1 MKKIVLFFVVV
12 IVIISTFTYFYLNQ
26 VANYNIAKRE
36 NSKFRIFE
44 NEEISG
50 LDLATIINKALNE
63 NVKNEVEKDDD
74 GKYIDNKNNS
84 INIDIEFLDDDVIY
98 NIEKIYAGGIE
109 NFVKYYSEITFKCM
123 EIKYHEQ
130 TKKIS
135 YMKFEQI
142 TQ

>member
-1 MKKIVLFFVVV
+1 MKKIVLFFVIV
-12 IVIISTFTYFYLNQ
+12 IFIISTFTYFYLNQ

-63 NVKNEVEKDDD
+63 NVKNEVKKEDD

-84 INIDIEFLDDDVIY
+84 INIDIEFLDDDIIY
-98 NIEKIYAGGIE
+98 NIEKISAGGIE
-109 NFVKYYSEITFKCM
+109 NFVKYYSEIIFKCM